1 MPDKKNKPQPINDNE
16 YIHLFTEYVTSAG
29 YKEYKNK
36 FMNFDNSLTQ
46 LKELLNTMH
55 EEYSAVSPQKQVI
68 INNKNNSSALVKLQI
83 GMILKERKPYMKQI
97 LKNRKKE
104 EERRA
109 RGADIPRRKHRTVT
123 VDSYRSLG
131 RRLPLNLLPGLGRK

>member
-1 MPDKKNKPQPINDNE
+1 MCDKTTKPQSINDNE

-36 FMNFDNSLTQ
+36 FMSFDNSLTQ
-46 LKELLNTMH
+46 LKELLDTMH
-55 EEYSAVSPQKQVI
+55 EEYSAVSPKKQIVI
-68 INNKNNSSALVKLQI
+68 KNKNNSIALIKVQI
-83 GMILKERKPYMKQI
+83 GMILKERGPYMKQI

-109 RGADIPRRKHRTVT
+109 RGSDIPRHEHQTVT
-123 VDSYRSLG
+123 VGSYRPLG
-131 RRLPLNLLPGLGRK
+131 RLPLNLQRGLGRK